1 LDGWKEQWQMLA
13 PTDMVNKASITTST
27 TVATEAHSKE
37 VLAVAVAD
45 KKKVKKPLTIG
56 MVCR

>member
-1 LDGWKEQWQMLA
+1 MLA

-56 MVCR
+56 LVCR